1 MSNLTKNL
9 SVAAVLTATT
19 NALAIA
25 QTAPLPEPKAQ
36 QMTDAYYS
44 AFGDNHS
51 RAVHAKGIL
60 FEGMFTPDPAARS
73 ITKAKLFALSTAAV
87 LGRFSNFTGIPTIPD
102 NIEGASPRGMA
113 VKFSVPGESE
123 VDVVMHNFNGFP
135 TRTSA
140 EFREL
145 LLAVAASGKN
155 APKPTSLDTFLAS
168 HPIAKTFLTTQKSP
182 ESFATSAF
190 FGVNSIKFTNAQGQP
205 TFVRYQFIPAAG
217 EHYLDA
223 AALQA
228 KDANYLQS
236 EIGQRLA
243 KEPVSFTWYAQIA
256 DQGDV
261 IDDPSIAWPPTR
273 KLVKLGVVSMTGIV
287 PDQATADKKTLF
299 LPGNLPDGLEAADP
313 MIQVRSESYPISF
326 RHRQ

>member
-1 MSNLTKNL
+1 MSNVTEILFI
-9 SVAAVLTATT
+9 VATCGAFPVF
-19 NALAIA
+19 AIA
-25 QTAPLPEPKAQ
+25 QAPTGQ
-36 QMTDAYYS
+36 QITDAMYA

-51 RAVHAKGIL
+51 RAVHAKGTMV
-60 FEGMFTPDPAARS
+60 EGTFTPDPAARS
-73 ITKAKLFALSTAAV
+73 LSKAKLFTLSTAKV
-87 LGRFSNFTGIPTIPD
+87 LGRFSDFTGIPTIPD

-236 EIGQRLA
+236 ELGQRLA

>member
-1 MSNLTKNL
+1 MSNVTQTLFT
-9 SVAAVLTATT
+9 VATCGAFAVLT
-19 NALAIA
+19 IA
-25 QTAPLPEPKAQ
+25 RAPTGQ
-36 QMTDAYYS
+36 QMTDAMYA

-51 RAVHAKGIL
+51 RAVHAKGTMV
-60 FEGMFTPDPAARS
+60 EGTFTPDPAARS
-73 ITKAKLFALSTAAV
+73 LSKAKLFTLSTAKV
-87 LGRFSNFTGIPTIPD
+87 LGRFSDFTGIPTIPD

-113 VKFSVPGESE
+113 VKFTVPGESE

-155 APKPTSLDTFLAS
+155 APKPTPLDTFLAS

-287 PDQATADKKTLF
+287 PDQASADKKTLF

>member
-1 MSNLTKNL
+1 M
-9 SVAAVLTATT
+9 V
-19 NALAIA
+19 
-25 QTAPLPEPKAQ
+25 
-36 QMTDAYYS
+36 
-44 AFGDNHS
+44 
-51 RAVHAKGIL
+51 
-60 FEGMFTPDPAARS
+60 EGTFTPDSAARS
-73 ITKAKLFALSTAAV
+73 LSKAKLFMVPTAKV
-87 LGRFSNFTGIPTIPD
+87 LGRFSDFTGIPTIPD

-113 VKFSVPGESE
+113 VKFSVPGESD

-155 APKPTSLDTFLAS
+155 APKPTPLDTFLAS

-190 FGVNSIKFTNAQGQP
+190 FGVNSIKFTNPQGQP

-236 EIGQRLA
+236 EIGQRSVHCVA
-243 KEPVSFTWYAQIA
+243 AHAQVGQAGCCEHDRPRAGPGQRGQEDPVSAREPAGRLGSGRPYDPGAQRVLP
-256 DQGDV
+256 DLV
-261 IDDPSIAWPPTR
+261 PPPPMTDTAINETTTLR
-273 KLVKLGVVSMTGIV
+273 KLVTPLSMRLDRET
-287 PDQATADKKTLF
+287 AT
-299 LPGNLPDGLEAADP
+299 N
-313 MIQVRSESYPISF
+313 RRRISPP
-326 RHRQ
+326 RLSRR